1 MPLLVVCGSSGG
13 ATAAEKAPFGG
24 STAPLLPMRDSNS
37 DRLGSSEDAAAGLE
51 PRCTVALDEPDC
63 SVGAG
68 WALLVNDDRCLVRHD
83 CLPAIA
89 LRRLLGCISFS
100 EGYFATSCSFLY
112 SQNLHSLT
120 LNGRSGV
127 TERNEISTQDRTNAK
142 RTNDTETL
150 TRGKAAHERK
160 PRDTDAPRSVRAPG
174 ESRGAPLRSPP
185 RSPPSGRR
193 PQQPSGRRPPTP
205 PPPPPAA

>member
-89 LRRLLGCISFS
+89 ALRPGAGETGGEEEEEEQEPKSSGLAPVSAPVLASGTMAVRGHAHARSYSSSVTSQTRL
-100 EGYFATSCSFLY
+100 
-112 SQNLHSLT
+112 
-120 LNGRSGV
+120 
-127 TERNEISTQDRTNAK
+127 
-142 RTNDTETL
+142 
-150 TRGKAAHERK
+150 
-160 PRDTDAPRSVRAPG
+160 
-174 ESRGAPLRSPP
+174 
-185 RSPPSGRR
+185 
-193 PQQPSGRRPPTP
+193 
-205 PPPPPAA
+205 